1 MWILHNGG
9 LVNLAHYSKIVAE
22 ERATTQK
29 WLVWACSAHERILLK
44 EVDTK
49 VLAEQYVATM
59 LRRLNGSKS

>member
-1 MWILHNGG
+1 MWIMHNGG
-9 LVNLAHYSKIVAE
+9 LMNLSHYGKIVAE

-44 EVDTK
+44 ELDTK
-49 VLAEQYVATM
+49 AAAEQYVTAL